1 VERLRESMRAAVE
14 NDIPLMDAVD
24 QAEFE
29 DWRDTRLYESNQR
42 ANANFIYREMEQEY
56 FAQ

>member
-1 VERLRESMRAAVE
+1 VE